1 MAHAPHPIEWLS
13 DNGSCYRA
21 HETQRFARQLGLVP
35 CFTPVRSPESN
46 GMAEAFVKSFKRDY
60 VFVHDRPDAK
70 TVLAQLHRW
79 FEDYNESHPHK
90 ALRLKSPREF
100 IRSFHQ
106 PAACP
111 V

>member
-1 MAHAPHPIEWLS
+1 
-13 DNGSCYRA
+13 
-21 HETQRFARQLGLVP
+21 
-35 CFTPVRSPESN
+35 
-46 GMAEAFVKSFKRDY
+46 MAEGFEKSFKRDY
-60 VFVHDRPDAK
+60 VFVYVRPDAK
-70 TVLAQLHRW
+70 TVLAQLPSW

-90 ALRLKSPREF
+90 ALRLKSPCEF